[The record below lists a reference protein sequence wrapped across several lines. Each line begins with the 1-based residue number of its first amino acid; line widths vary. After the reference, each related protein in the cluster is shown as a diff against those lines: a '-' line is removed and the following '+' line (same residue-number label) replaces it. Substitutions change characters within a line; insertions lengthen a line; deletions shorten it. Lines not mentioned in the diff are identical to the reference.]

1 MSGVDLRNVE
11 DAPNGVLRAGVPLV
25 WLLPDDVD
33 SVSWC
38 NFDPSLLSQREKDR
52 LCTIRHPLTRFHF
65 LRGRTMLRV
74 MLAKHLGGKPNDIP
88 LTVNAHGKPVL
99 ADHSLH
105 FNVTHT
111 EGLLAFVVGHS
122 PVGIDAERT
131 QTNRDLAG
139 LVNRYFSTAEQAQFA
154 SLPAELQVAA
164 FLRGW
169 TCKEALLKA
178 IGTGMRD
185 VQNCTVEL
193 DPSEPAKVIDP
204 TGWKVATT
212 IHDDSIATAVVW

>member
-1 MSGVDLRNVE
+1 MTGVDLLDVE
-11 DAPNGVLRAGVPLV
+11 EAPSVPLCPGVPLV

-33 SVSWC
+33 RVSWC
-38 NFDPSLLSQREKDR
+38 NFDTELLSQRERDR
-52 LCTIRHPLTRFHF
+52 LSTIRHPLTRFHF
-65 LRGRTMLRV
+65 QRGRTMLRV
-74 MLAKHLGGKPNDIP
+74 MLAKHLGGNPSDIP

-111 EGLLAFVVGHS
+111 EGVLGFVIGRT

-131 QTNRDLAG
+131 QSNRDLPG
-139 LVNRYFSTAEQAQFA
+139 LVNRYFGTAEQAQFA
-154 SLPAELQVAA
+154 ALPAELQPAA

-193 DPSEPAKVIDP
+193 DPREPAKVFVP
-204 TGWKVATT
+204 TGWKLARMN
-212 IHDDSIATAVVW
+212 HGDSIAVAVVW

>member
-1 MSGVDLRNVE
+1 MTGVDLLNVE
-11 DAPNGVLRAGVPLV
+11 DAPSAILCTGAPLV
-25 WLLPDDVD
+25 WLLPDEVEH
-33 SVSWC
+33 VSWC
-38 NFDPSLLSQREKDR
+38 DFDPALLNQRERDR
-52 LCTIRHPLTRFHF
+52 LSTIRHPLTRFHF
-65 LRGRTMLRV
+65 QRGRTMLRV
-74 MLAKHLGGKPNDIP
+74 MLGKHLGGVPSDIP

-111 EGLLAFVVGHS
+111 EGLLGFVIGHS
-122 PVGIDAERT
+122 PVGIDAERS
-131 QTNRDLAG
+131 QANRDLLG
-139 LVNRYFSTAEQAQFA
+139 LVNRYFSTVEQAQFA
-154 SLPAELQVAA
+154 AFPAELQPAA

-193 DPSEPAKVIDP
+193 DPRKPPKVLEP
-204 TGWKVATT
+204 TGWQVTT
-212 IHDDSIATAVVW
+212 MNYGDSIAVAVVW

>member
-1 MSGVDLRNVE
+1 MSEVDLRNVE
-11 DAPNGVLRAGVPLV
+11 DAPRAVLRPGVPLV
-25 WLLPDDVD
+25 WLLPDNVER
-33 SVSWC
+33 VSWC
-38 NFDPSLLSQREKDR
+38 DFDPALLNQRERDR
-52 LCTIRHPLTRFHF
+52 LSTIRHPLTRFHF
-65 LRGRTMLRV
+65 QRGRTMLRT
-74 MLAKHLGGKPNDIP
+74 MLARHLGGNPSDIP
-88 LTVNAHGKPVL
+88 LTVNFHGKPVL

-111 EGLLAFVVGHS
+111 EGLLAFVIGHS

-131 QTNRDLAG
+131 QSKRDLPG
-139 LVNRYFSTAEQAQFA
+139 LVNRYFSTTEQAQFA
-154 SLPAELQVAA
+154 SLPVELQSAA

-193 DPSEPAKVIDP
+193 DPRDPAKVIDP
-204 TGWKVATT
+204 TGWKVLTMN
-212 IHDDSIATAVVW
+212 HGENIAVAVVW

>member
-1 MSGVDLRNVE
+1 M
-11 DAPNGVLRAGVPLV
+11 

-33 SVSWC
+33 RVSWC
-38 NFDPSLLSQREKDR
+38 NFDTELLSQRERDR
-52 LCTIRHPLTRFHF
+52 LSTIRHPLTRFHF
-65 LRGRTMLRV
+65 QRGRTMLRV
-74 MLAKHLGGKPNDIP
+74 MLAKHLGGNPSDIP

-111 EGLLAFVVGHS
+111 EGVLGFVIGTT

-131 QTNRDLAG
+131 QSNRDLPG

-154 SLPAELQVAA
+154 ALPAELQPAA

-193 DPSEPAKVIDP
+193 DPREPAKVFVP
-204 TGWKVATT
+204 TGWKLARMN
-212 IHDDSIATAVVW
+212 HGDSIAVAVVW

>member
-11 DAPNGVLRAGVPLV
+11 DAPHAVLRSGVPLV
-25 WLLPDDVD
+25 WLLPDDVEQ
-33 SVSWC
+33 VSWC
-38 NFDPSLLSQREKDR
+38 DFNPALLSQREQDR
-52 LCTIRHPLTRFHF
+52 LSTIRHPLTRFHF

-74 MLAKHLGGKPNDIP
+74 MLARHLGGKPNDIP

-111 EGLLAFVVGHS
+111 EGLLAFVIGHS

-131 QTNRDLAG
+131 QANRDLPG
-139 LVNRYFSTAEQAQFA
+139 LVNRYFSTTEQTQFA
-154 SLPAELQVAA
+154 ELPVVLQPAA

-193 DPSEPAKVIDP
+193 DPLKPAKVIDP
-204 TGWKVATT
+204 TGWKVTT
-212 IHDDSIATAVVW
+212 TNHGKNIAVAVVW